1 MSLTCEGED
10 QFSRDVAQWLQI
22 LQCSY
27 LRLSKSN
34 IETLEKM
41 CREQGVDP
49 GIHVHKDV
57 TDYNIWEGLKGERRD
72 SLDAQAAIEA
82 QREERRESLTVPGH
96 GRMGRES
103 LEIPGAG
110 PQQHDLEPPA
120 GHNRQR
126 RASLDVPRL

>member
-1 MSLTCEGED
+1 
-10 QFSRDVAQWLQI
+10 
-22 LQCSY
+22 
-27 LRLSKSN
+27 
-34 IETLEKM
+34 M

-96 GRMGRES
+96 GRMRRES